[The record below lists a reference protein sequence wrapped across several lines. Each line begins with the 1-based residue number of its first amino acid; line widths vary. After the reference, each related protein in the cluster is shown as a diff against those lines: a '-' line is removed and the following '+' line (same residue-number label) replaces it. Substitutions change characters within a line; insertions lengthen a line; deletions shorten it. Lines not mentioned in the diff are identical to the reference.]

1 MTAITALALPIADA
15 LPAAPATMPWSIEL
29 LWESHLDPSLARVRG
44 GKLPA
49 GLRSRFPADIAI
61 PLRTDRP
68 TIVANF
74 VSTLDGAV
82 ALDRAGASGG
92 REISGGFEPDRFV
105 MGLLRSAADAVL
117 VGAGTVRASR
127 THGWSPGHAYPPSAS
142 QFAAWRREL
151 GLTSDGPATVLVT
164 ASGALDH
171 RDLPDDQEAPI
182 IVATTVSGARRLAG
196 RTEASQVEIVPLA
209 DGPRIPVDALVG
221 FLGQR
226 GFELVLSEGGPN
238 LFGELL
244 AARLVDE
251 VFLTVAPQ
259 LAGRSDSLDR
269 LALVEGVG
277 FAPSLAPWG
286 RLRSVMRS
294 ADHLF
299 IRYQLSS
306 PDRKDLP

>member
-1 MTAITALALPIADA
+1 
-15 LPAAPATMPWSIEL
+15 
-29 LWESHLDPSLARVRG
+29 
-44 GKLPA
+44 
-49 GLRSRFPADIAI
+49 LRSRFPADLAI
-61 PLRTDRP
+61 PLRSDRP

-105 MGLLRSAADAVL
+105 MGLLRSTADAVL

-127 THGWSPGHAYPPSAS
+127 TRGWSPARAYPPYAS
-142 QFAAWRREL
+142 LYAAWRREL
-151 GLTSDGPATVLVT
+151 GLTFEGPASVLVT

-171 RDLPDDQEAPI
+171 RVLPDDQDAPI
-182 IVATTVSGARRLAG
+182 IVATTVAGARRLAG
-196 RTEASQVEIVPLA
+196 LTDAAQVEVVPLA
-209 DGPRIPVDALVG
+209 DGPRIPMNALVG
-221 FLGQR
+221 FLRRR

-244 AARLVDE
+244 AAGLVDE

-259 LAGRSDSLDR
+259 LAGRSDSRDR

-277 FAPSLAPWG
+277 FTPSLAPWG

-299 IRYQLSS
+299 IRYQLPS